1 MSSGWVG
8 PGAKDS
14 PTNKFENDNYARI
27 KAQVEAE
34 EKEKRDTENARR
46 VELGQKPCESKPR
59 ATSGAVI
66 GQDADISRVTVKDS
80 YWTKT
85 KRGLAKALKM

>member
-14 PTNKFENDNYARI
+14 PANKFENDNYARI

-34 EKEKRDTENARR
+34 EKEKRDVENARR
-46 VELGQKPCESKPR
+46 ASLGQKPCK
-59 ATSGAVI
+59 
-66 GQDADISRVTVKDS
+66 
-80 YWTKT
+80 
-85 KRGLAKALKM
+85 